1 MARFI
6 AWAIN
11 IVRIVV
17 TAIILVTI
25 WPTLQGLFEGTIL
38 WEQAVDSLF
47 SNNMII
53 MLIGLLVLTL
63 LVSIFRS
70 SVARW
75 AVTIASAAVLVC
87 FITGTITLESV
98 SDSVQAYKLAEEA
111 KSSIEKCDLNV
122 AVEEYGGKF
131 RAVLKDPN
139 GENVI
144 GYVGENIDGL
154 AKILDMQDQPMACGE
169 SV

>member
-6 AWAIN
+6 AWAVN

-17 TAIILVTI
+17 TAIILVTV
-25 WPTLQGLFEGTIL
+25 WPTLQGLFQGTIL
-38 WEQAVDSLF
+38 WNQAVDSLF
-47 SNNMII
+47 SNSMII
-53 MLIGLLVLTL
+53 MLFALLGLTI
-63 LVSIFRS
+63 LVSIFSS

-87 FITGTITLESV
+87 FITGTITLQSV

-111 KSSIEKCDLNV
+111 KSAIQKCNLNV

-131 RAVLKDPN
+131 RAVLKNPN
-139 GENVI
+139 GDNVM
-144 GYVGENIDGL
+144 GYVGENIDGI
-154 AKILDMQDQPMACGE
+154 AKILDMQDKPMACGGA
-169 SV
+169 